1 MPEALRHLQ
10 REIERK
16 YDDDSRTAYI
26 YTPEIL
32 ICCLVVITS
41 YGIQLTHRLN
51 RVR

>member
-16 YDDDSRTAYI
+16 YDDDSRSTYI